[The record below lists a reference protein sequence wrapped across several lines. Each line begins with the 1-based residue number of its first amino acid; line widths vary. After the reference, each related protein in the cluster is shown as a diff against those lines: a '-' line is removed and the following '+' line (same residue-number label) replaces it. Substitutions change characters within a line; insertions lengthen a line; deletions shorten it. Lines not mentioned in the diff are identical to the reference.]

1 MNFQNIR
8 AIIWDWNGTLL
19 NDVEYCLNILNNLL
33 IDNELKPLT
42 LIEYRNIFTFPVK
55 DYYEKAGFDFNKKS
69 FEELGKIFI
78 DNYELNKYSL
88 KLYNSALDVID
99 YFKTIGVDQYLL
111 SAYKQNNLEEI
122 LDYFKIK
129 KCFKSIKGLDNI
141 YAGGK
146 TELGLS
152 LRKEIQYS
160 KEQVVLIGDSLH
172 DEEVAAKI
180 NVQSILFSKGHQ
192 SEKKLRSNGSVVIDD
207 IQDLKE
213 IIKPLVSS

>member
-1 MNFQNIR
+1 
-8 AIIWDWNGTLL
+8 
-19 NDVEYCLNILNNLL
+19 LNILNNLL